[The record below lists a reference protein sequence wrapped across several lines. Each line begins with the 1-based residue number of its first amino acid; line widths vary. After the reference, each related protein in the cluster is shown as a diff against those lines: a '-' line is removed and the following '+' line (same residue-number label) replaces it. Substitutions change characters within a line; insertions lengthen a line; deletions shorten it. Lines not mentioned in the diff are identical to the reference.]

1 MLEAEGSKVAGIMDL
16 SRLGSRG
23 EICNRVRES
32 IMAVK
37 EALEIASGHA
47 SSKAAA
53 FCKGEISIRFKD
65 CAELNVGVIDVH
77 EIILVERVD
86 GG

>member
-1 MLEAEGSKVAGIMDL
+1 MAGIMDL

-53 FCKGEISIRFKD
+53 FCKRERSIRPRD
-65 CAELNVGVIDVH
+65 RVELNVGVIVVH
-77 EIILVERVD
+77 EIILVGRVD
-86 GG
+86 G